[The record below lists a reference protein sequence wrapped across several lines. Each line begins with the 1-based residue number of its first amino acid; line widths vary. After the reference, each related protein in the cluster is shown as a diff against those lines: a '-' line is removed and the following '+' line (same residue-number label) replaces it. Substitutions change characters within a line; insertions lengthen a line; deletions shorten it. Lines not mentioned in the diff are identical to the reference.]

1 MTLMRNLDHI
11 ETQIKEIRKHLL
23 AYPQDVETA
32 TEWLGR
38 LRDFVIKTRSR
49 YEDDHR

>member
-1 MTLMRNLDHI
+1 MIRDLDYI
-11 ETQIKEIRKHLL
+11 ETELKEIRKHLMT
-23 AYPQDVETA
+23 YPKDTETA

-38 LRDFVIKTRSR
+38 LRDFVIETRSR